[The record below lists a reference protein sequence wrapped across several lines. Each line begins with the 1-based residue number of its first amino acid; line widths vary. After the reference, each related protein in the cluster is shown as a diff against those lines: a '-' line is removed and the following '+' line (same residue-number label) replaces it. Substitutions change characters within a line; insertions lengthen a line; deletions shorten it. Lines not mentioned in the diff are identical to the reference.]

1 MAETIKGNNQDTQEY
16 MTEKEAKTVR
26 KMFQKYLKQYK
37 EKDLAVSDKEWLEE
51 LFRKELPE
59 TKKEE
64 AERDAQEITDAIQT
78 FDKNLASVNEA
89 AQKGISKESWLAEK
103 IQESS
108 VGMTVQEYGHT
119 LQGFDDILYTKNAE
133 LAEALTVATDGE
145 IRRINRNPNL
155 DGVLAENMIAKT
167 TELSGF
173 AQGKRIRVDVLQS
186 NKANSVDVRAINLDT
201 GKYQN
206 YQLKFGKDAAH
217 TIQYIEEGNYNNQQI
232 IVPAEQLEE
241 VQAHFKAKGSQKT
254 ITDHIDA
261 WGAEGKKFTK
271 EEMKTLQRQAQESG
285 TPTKTD
291 YTHFQTKDLVASI
304 GKNAGVMGLQAAA
317 VTTGLTLAAKLFKG
331 EKVEADELVEVAI
344 KSGADASIKTVA
356 AGTLHVAVR
365 RGLIKFIP
373 PTTPAGVIANIVCVG
388 IENMKVLAK
397 IVSGE
402 LSVTK
407 GIDQMGRTTSS
418 VVGGLWGM
426 AKGAKWGA
434 SLTGWIPVIGAPLA
448 VVSGFV
454 GGMIGYFCG
463 SKMGE
468 ALYSTGKQVAEAA
481 RTVAKAAWNGIKAVG
496 KAIGNGLK
504 NVGRAIAG
512 LLGV

>member
-1 MAETIKGNNQDTQEY
+1 M
-16 MTEKEAKTVR
+16 
-26 KMFQKYLKQYK
+26 
-37 EKDLAVSDKEWLEE
+37 
-51 LFRKELPE
+51 
-59 TKKEE
+59 
-64 AERDAQEITDAIQT
+64 
-78 FDKNLASVNEA
+78 
-89 AQKGISKESWLAEK
+89 
-103 IQESS
+103 
-108 VGMTVQEYGHT
+108 
-119 LQGFDDILYTKNAE
+119 
-133 LAEALTVATDGE
+133 
-145 IRRINRNPNL
+145 
-155 DGVLAENMIAKT
+155 
-167 TELSGF
+167 
-173 AQGKRIRVDVLQS
+173 
-186 NKANSVDVRAINLDT
+186 
-201 GKYQN
+201 
-206 YQLKFGKDAAH
+206 
-217 TIQYIEEGNYNNQQI
+217 
-232 IVPAEQLEE
+232 
-241 VQAHFKAKGSQKT
+241 
-254 ITDHIDA
+254 
-261 WGAEGKKFTK
+261 
-271 EEMKTLQRQAQESG
+271 
-285 TPTKTD
+285 
-291 YTHFQTKDLVASI
+291 
-304 GKNAGVMGLQAAA
+304 
-317 VTTGLTLAAKLFKG
+317 
-331 EKVEADELVEVAI
+331 VEVAI